1 MDKKGCFSKQLSEE
15 ELLLERTNPK
25 CGSRTPRESA
35 VHKTKPNLPSYL
47 LPATLYDT
55 RSPWTLTDTPK
66 STPLM
71 ALSAEYT
78 DSSPRE
84 NLCVRA
90 YIPDPNLV
98 SEEPTGSTIVDL
110 SESSPV
116 YILIDVPEADS
127 CVVVDIPGRPELSGH
142 LFHLLVLISW
152 CIMQHQIRKSR
163 WNRKT
168 TEVP

>member
-1 MDKKGCFSKQLSEE
+1 
-15 ELLLERTNPK
+15 
-25 CGSRTPRESA
+25 
-35 VHKTKPNLPSYL
+35 
-47 LPATLYDT
+47 
-55 RSPWTLTDTPK
+55 
-66 STPLM
+66 M

-142 LFHLLVLISW
+142 LFHLLVLIS
-152 CIMQHQIRKSR
+152 
-163 WNRKT
+163 
-168 TEVP
+168 

>member
-1 MDKKGCFSKQLSEE
+1 MGKKGCFSKQLSEE
-15 ELLLERTNPK
+15 ELLLEKTNPK

-35 VHKTKPNLPSYL
+35 GHKTKPNLPSYQ

-55 RSPWTLTDTPK
+55 RSPWTLTDTLK

-78 DSSPRE
+78 DLFLRE
-84 NLCVRA
+84 NLSVQV

-98 SEEPTGSTIVDL
+98 SEEPTASTVVDL

-116 YILIDVPEADS
+116 YIVIDVSEADS
-127 CVVVDIPGRPELSGH
+127 CVVVDIPGRPELSGY
-142 LFHLLVLISW
+142 LFHLLVLIS
-152 CIMQHQIRKSR
+152 
-163 WNRKT
+163 
-168 TEVP
+168 

>member
-1 MDKKGCFSKQLSEE
+1 MGKKGCFSKQVSEE

-25 CGSRTPRESA
+25 CGTRTPRESA
-35 VHKTKPNLPSYL
+35 GRKTKPNLPSYR
-47 LPATLYDT
+47 LPAPLYDT
-55 RSPWTLTDTPK
+55 RSPWTLTETPK
-66 STPLM
+66 STSLM

-78 DSSPRE
+78 DLFPRE
-84 NLCVRA
+84 NLCVQV

-110 SESSPV
+110 SESSSV
-116 YILIDVPEADS
+116 YIVIDVPESDS

>member
-1 MDKKGCFSKQLSEE
+1 MGKKGCFSKQVSEE

-25 CGSRTPRESA
+25 CGTRTPRESA
-35 VHKTKPNLPSYL
+35 GRKTKPNLPSYR
-47 LPATLYDT
+47 LPAPLYDT
-55 RSPWTLTDTPK
+55 RSPWTLTETPK
-66 STPLM
+66 STSLM

-78 DSSPRE
+78 DLFPRE
-84 NLCVRA
+84 NLCVQV

-98 SEEPTGSTIVDL
+98 SEEPTASTIVDL